1 VISIGY
7 EAFSVYDTDSHMFIR
22 NTIIECNRDSVA
34 YEYATDKGHPMVVT
48 NDIMLGDL
56 DGNEKVEA
64 TDARI
69 ALRAATSL
77 ETLTE
82 TQKRAADVDGNG
94 KVDATDAR
102 TILRV
107 ATKLQTF
114 ESGQFNPIGGAFEG
128 FTGGGVFQS
137 KEQLVT
143 YFNTNLNKIKTQRP
157 KFTENENTTIE
168 YAIGAVRATFLGRE
182 ADFSIAALESLVDGI
197 LEDRF
202 LTPTTTEFVFGQDS
216 RNDIL
221 VDEMEYV
228 SALTAADL
236 YGARCVE
243 ANDTYVI
250 TVALA
255 NCTSENYTKSAYPRA
270 IKADELSAEII
281 SKASSVGAIIKSAD
295 FNVTYENALLTAVF
309 DKATGAVIS
318 YDVDV
323 DLNVFIKTASLLSN
337 NSLLNLAVTNADVDV
352 KSKYAYSGF
361 SW

>member
-1 VISIGY
+1 
-7 EAFSVYDTDSHMFIR
+7 
-22 NTIIECNRDSVA
+22 
-34 YEYATDKGHPMVVT
+34 MVVT